1 MSVKPAHGSVPS
13 VIVSVEGAHDIV
25 IVRLDV
31 VEVLGDGGVGM
42 MSHRD
47 AGGCRDG
54 LFLQFRTAILEPDLH
69 LSAAQLQ
76 VTWEVG
82 EWLAGTVSTKN
93 LSVPLMST
101 HEILMSTHEMVS

>member
-1 MSVKPAHGSVPS
+1 MSVKPAQGSVPT

-69 LSAAQLQ
+69 LSAAQLE

-82 EWLAGTVSTKN
+82 AVSCRPYGGWVFSSSSRG
-93 LSVPLMST
+93 LELGSGES
-101 HEILMSTHEMVS
+101 

>member
-13 VIVSVEGAHDIV
+13 VIVSVERAHDIV

-31 VEVLGDGGVGM
+31 VEVLRDGGVGM
-42 MSHRD
+42 VSHGH

-54 LFLQFRTAILEPDLH
+54 LLLQFRTAVLKPDLH

-82 EWLAGTVSTKN
+82 GWSRV
-93 LSVPLMST
+93 VPGDNS
-101 HEILMSTHEMVS
+101 